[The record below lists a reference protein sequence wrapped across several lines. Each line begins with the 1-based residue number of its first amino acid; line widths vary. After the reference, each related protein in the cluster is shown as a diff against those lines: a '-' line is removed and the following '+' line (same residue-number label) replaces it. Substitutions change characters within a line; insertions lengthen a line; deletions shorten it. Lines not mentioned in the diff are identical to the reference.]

1 MERQCHTSL
10 SMVLDKENKLVE
22 PLHFRRANQEHH
34 QDCKRLNEKELSV
47 EKLIKEVE
55 MAVMENQT
63 SSLQL
68 LYESLQANAV
78 RNGSTTV
85 YPDFIRIK
93 YRNI

>member
-1 MERQCHTSL
+1 MERHASL

-55 MAVMENQT
+55 
-63 SSLQL
+63 L
-68 LYESLQANAV
+68 
-78 RNGSTTV
+78 
-85 YPDFIRIK
+85 
-93 YRNI
+93 

>member
-1 MERQCHTSL
+1 
-10 SMVLDKENKLVE
+10 MVLDKENKLVE

-55 MAVMENQT
+55 MAVMESQT